1 MRLLATG
8 LFLLTAIGVFGVLAE
23 HFPGDG
29 GLLIRLGIDMLLS
42 FLVILIHELGH
53 AAAAIRLGG
62 RVSRIVVFPFAYKVQ
77 ERRFGISKAM
87 RGHEIGGY
95 VAYTLDAI
103 MARRKHKLVA
113 AAGPAANVLLAIAAG
128 AISALAAP
136 NGLLGTLT
144 GALASFRSAWRSP
157 ISSRSREA
165 TEAYCFAAVR
175 CNPPDREHRSGQS
188 HRFA

>member
-8 LFLLTAIGVFGVLAE
+8 LFLLTAIAVFGVLAE

-29 GLLIRLGIDMLLS
+29 GFLIRIGIDMLLS

-62 RVSRIVVFPFAYKVQ
+62 RVSRIVVFPFEYKVQ
-77 ERRFGISKAM
+77 QRHFGFSKAM

-95 VAYTLDAI
+95 VAYALDTI
-103 MARRKHKLVA
+103 MARRKHKLIA
-113 AAGPAANVLLAIAAG
+113 AAGPAANVLLAVAAG
-128 AISALAAP
+128 AIGASAAP

-144 GALASFRSAWRSP
+144 TALAILSFGVALANLVPFKGSDGSVLFRRRPLQSAR
-157 ISSRSREA
+157 
-165 TEAYCFAAVR
+165 
-175 CNPPDREHRSGQS
+175 
-188 HRFA
+188 